1 MDQDTIYELIKK
13 YRDNTASESEKQALL
28 EWYRQ
33 TAYQDAEFPEDED
46 AVGEFMLERLN
57 RENKPRNGRII
68 PIRRWLLAASVLI
81 LLGLGSL
88 YVIHIRGGSQKNNI
102 ALIPKKD
109 IAPGGNKAILT
120 LANGSKISLTD
131 ASNGTVASQNGVQ
144 VTKAANGQLVYVIKN
159 TGMPITASGAANSE
173 NKTAALAFNTIE
185 TPKGGQYQVVLP
197 DGSKVWLN
205 AMSSIKFP
213 VSFSSLKE
221 RRVELTGEAYF
232 EVEHNKD
239 LPFRVVSGKQVVEV
253 LGTHFNVNAY
263 PDETGIKTT
272 LLKGSVKVT
281 GDSNSAIL
289 KPGQQAEFTSS
300 ITISNVN
307 TDEAVAWKNGY
318 FFFDDEKLQDIMR
331 VVARWY
337 DVKVVF
343 ADESTKNETFGAL
356 STRFA
361 NISTLLNMMEQT
373 GDARFSIDGSTITVS
388 KKSGNK
394 HVTN

>member
-1 MDQDTIYELIKK
+1 LDQDTIYELIKK

-88 YVIHIRGGSQKNNI
+88 YVIHIRGGAQKNNI

-159 TGMPITASGAANSE
+159 TGMPITASGDANSE
-173 NKTAALAFNTIE
+173 RKAAALAFNTIE

-289 KPGQQAEFTSS
+289 KPGQQAEFTSN

-343 ADESTKNETFGAL
+343 ADESTQNETFGAL

>member
-1 MDQDTIYELIKK
+1 LDQDTIYELIKK

-159 TGMPITASGAANSE
+159 TGMPITASGDANSE
-173 NKTAALAFNTIE
+173 RKAAALAFNTIE

-337 DVKVVF
+337 DVKVIF

>member
-159 TGMPITASGAANSE
+159 TGMPITASGDANSE
-173 NKTAALAFNTIE
+173 RKAAALAFNTIE

-337 DVKVVF
+337 DVKVIF

>member
-1 MDQDTIYELIKK
+1 LDQDTIYELIKK